1 MPLPFD
7 TINMNTISRQAFSI
21 CAVAVVVLL
30 RYAGPEAQAPAASGA
45 APAANPC
52 TAPANKVVAENC
64 KPGNPRTEWDINAS
78 GDLTIQ
84 GFASPMTVNLGE
96 NVEFKVRTHSPK
108 YRIDI
113 YRMGWYGGSGAR
125 LIQTIRPSAPLPQA
139 QPDCLEA
146 NQRLVDCGNWK
157 ASASW
162 RVPADAV
169 SGVFVAR
176 LIREDDEPEPWRS
189 EGNNSGVSGPA
200 APPPPLPHSYGA
212 LGLGKL
218 QDAMKEKR
226 ASHIVFVVRD
236 DNGRSAMLLQT
247 ADPTWVAFNR
257 YGGASLYGSYYP
269 LGQAGGGGGQGDNP
283 RVRAYMASYNRP
295 LTNRLTS
302 VNEQFFSAEYP
313 LVRWLER
320 NGYDVSYFAGVDADL
335 RGVEIR
341 EHKVYIS
348 AGRDAYWS
356 AAQRANI
363 EAAREAG
370 VHLAF
375 MGGGN
380 GMWKSRYLESVD
392 GANAPNRTLV
402 SYRETLADGK
412 LDPITN
418 VWTGAWRDSRVF
430 NPEGAKPENA
440 VTGVMPT
447 VGSSRLDQL
456 AVANPF
462 AKLRFW
468 RNTDVASLAEG
479 QTVYI
484 GRGVLGHEWDEDLDN
499 GSRPRGLIRLS
510 ETTVD
515 GVAYVQDWGTTYDSG
530 TATHSM
536 TIYRAA
542 SGALVFSAGSPQFS
556 WGLDDLHNY
565 FTTPGRVRP
574 DPMGAVKAMQQATV
588 NVFADMGVQPGSRQ
602 PELRPAEPST
612 DRTGPLAKIGA
623 PAPGTTV
630 AGIVTVTGTAT
641 DAEGMVAGVE
651 VSVDGGETWHPA
663 EGTTHW
669 SYEWRVPTDV
679 GRSTI
684 VSRATDDSAN
694 TGENS
699 ALVQVDGPRQRTA
712 Q

>member
-1 MPLPFD
+1 M
-7 TINMNTISRQAFSI
+7 RSI
-21 CAVAVVVLL
+21 PRSLVPCGLL
-30 RYAGPEAQAPAASGA
+30 ALLTFGAGAGPHAQGAQAGA
-45 APAANPC
+45 AQPGAAAPNPC
-52 TAPANKVVAENC
+52 ASPANKIVAENC
-64 KPGNPRTEWDINAS
+64 RPGNPRTEWDINAS

-84 GFASPMTVNLGE
+84 GFASAMSVNLGE
-96 NVEFKVRTHSPK
+96 NIDFKVRTHSPK

-125 LIQTIRPSAPLPQA
+125 LIQTIQPSVPLPQA

-146 NQRLVDCGNWK
+146 NQRLLDCGNWK
-157 ASASW
+157 TSASW

-169 SGVFVAR
+169 SGVYVAR

-212 LGLGKL
+212 LGGGKL
-218 QDAMKEKR
+218 LDAMKEKR

-236 DNGRSAMLLQT
+236 DNGRSALLFQT

-257 YGGASLYGSYYP
+257 YGGSSLYGSYYNV
-269 LGQAGGGGGQGDNP
+269 GQAGNDNP

-295 LTNRLTS
+295 LTNRLTN

-313 LVRWLER
+313 LLRWLER
-320 NGYDVSYFAGVDADL
+320 NGYDVSYFSGVDADQ
-335 RGVEIR
+335 RGAEIR
-341 EHKVYIS
+341 EHKVYVS
-348 AGRDAYWS
+348 AGHDAYWS
-356 AAQRANI
+356 AAQRASI
-363 EAAREAG
+363 EAARDAG

-380 GMWKSRYLESVD
+380 GMWKSRYLASVD
-392 GANAPNRTLV
+392 AASAPNRTLV
-402 SYRETLADGK
+402 SYRETLAGGK
-412 LDPITN
+412 LDPMKDI
-418 VWTGAWRDSRVF
+418 WTGTWRDSRVF

-456 AVANPF
+456 AVTNRF
-462 AKLRFW
+462 GKLRFW
-468 RNTDVASLAEG
+468 RNTEMATIGDG
-479 QTVYI
+479 QTVYL

-499 GSRPRGLIRLS
+499 GSRPGGLIRLS
-510 ETTVD
+510 ETVVD
-515 GVAYVQDWGTTYDSG
+515 GVPYVQDWGGVYDSG

-536 TIYRAA
+536 TIYRAP
-542 SGALVFSAGSPQFS
+542 SGAIVFSAGTPQFS

-574 DPMGAVKAMQQATV
+574 DPMGTVKAMQQATV
-588 NVFADMGVQPGSRQ
+588 NLFADMGVQPASRQ
-602 PELRPAEPST
+602 PELQPAEAST
-612 DRTGPLAKIGA
+612 DRNGPLAKIA
-623 PAPGTTV
+623 TPVDGTAV
-630 AGIVTVTGTAT
+630 AGLITITGTAA
-641 DAEGMVAGVE
+641 DAEGQVAGVE
-651 VSVDGGETWHPA
+651 VSVDGGASWHRA
-663 EGTTHW
+663 EGTTTW
-669 SYEWRVPTDV
+669 SFEWRVPDDV
-679 GRSTI
+679 GRATI

-694 TGENS
+694 TGDQS
-699 ALVQVDGPRQRTA
+699 APVRVSGPRPRTA